1 MMEIEII
8 SVGTEL
14 ALGQVVNTNTA
25 YLADQLTQLDLAVTY
40 QTTIADKKSV
50 MVPTI
55 QQALCRA
62 QLVFICGGL
71 GPTDDDIT
79 MATVASALGTRLQVD
94 QQHWEWIQA
103 KFKQRQIAMEPENIQ
118 QAQYLVGG
126 KPLANPVGLALGCWY
141 QSDQGVVV
149 VLPGPPAEFKAMV
162 KESLL
167 PMLKQ
172 QYSTTRQIT
181 SRTLNFLGR
190 PESLLMDEIKATT
203 KGMDGITITSYVQ
216 PTSIQVRLTVR
227 DLPIAAASQLI
238 NQAQEKILAVEGPY
252 YFGTGDNLRLVDV
265 VVAEL
270 KKRHWKIT
278 AAESLTGG
286 LFQSTICSVPGA
298 SSVFNGGFVTYAAE
312 AKEELLAIP
321 EKIIDKYGVVSAEVA
336 KAMAQHACQRMKA
349 TVGISF
355 TGVAGPDSLENHPA
369 GTVWLGLAIKGQKV
383 LAKELH
389 LAAYSGRQAIRQL
402 SVQYGLQFL
411 LTEMTK

>member
-1 MMEIEII
+1 MKVEIV

-40 QTTIADKKSV
+40 QTTIADNKEV
-50 MVPTI
+50 MVSTI
-55 QQALCRA
+55 QQALNRA

-79 MATVASALGTRLQVD
+79 MATVASALGTKLQLD
-94 QQHWEWIQA
+94 QQHWKWIQD
-103 KFKQRQIAMEPENIQ
+103 KFKQRQITMEPENIQ
-118 QAQYLVGG
+118 QAEYLEGG
-126 KPLANPVGLALGCWY
+126 QPLANPVGLALGCWY
-141 QSDQGVVV
+141 QSDSQVVV

-167 PMLKQ
+167 PMLKK
-172 QYSTTRQIT
+172 QYSTARQIT

-190 PESLLMDEIKATT
+190 PESLLMDEIKVATE
-203 KGMDGITITSYVQ
+203 GMDNITITSYVQ

-227 DLPIAAASQLI
+227 DLPIKVAQQLI
-238 NQAQEKILAVEGPY
+238 NQAQKKILRVEGPY
-252 YFGTGDNLRLVDV
+252 YFGIGADLRLVDV
-265 VVAEL
+265 VVAKL
-270 KKRHWKIT
+270 KKLHWKLT

-298 SSVFNGGFVTYAAE
+298 SNIFDGGFVTYAAK
-312 AKEELLAIP
+312 AKEELLTIP
-321 EKIIDKYGVVSAEVA
+321 ANTIDKYGVVSAEVA
-336 KAMAQHACQRMKA
+336 KSMAQQACQQMGA

-355 TGVAGPDSLENHPA
+355 TGVAGPDSLEGHPA
-369 GTVWLGLAIKGQKV
+369 GTVWLGLAIKGHRT

-389 LAAYSGRQAIRQL
+389 LAPYIGRQAIRQL

-411 LTEMTK
+411 LTEMVK